1 MYEKHS
7 ITYPFGYGINAID
20 IATRYGAFYD
30 KDKEFLHP
38 TQFIIKPDGTI
49 LNAVYATGST
59 GRYFAMD
66 TLKHIEV
73 LRKKLNL

>member
-1 MYEKHS
+1 MHEKHN
-7 ITYPFGYGINAID
+7 ITFPFGYGLNAID

-30 KDKEFLHP
+30 KDKEFLHS
-38 TQFIIKPDGTI
+38 TTFIITPKGTV

-73 LRKKLNL
+73 QKKKLNL